1 MAAGASDGGRAA
13 MTDVPPIFD
22 TRFFWRSRIRLQR
35 QTEIA
40 ECGIACIAMVAS
52 YHGMRTDLAA
62 LRARFSPSSRGAP
75 LQGLIDI
82 AEELGFLPR
91 PVTAPLKDLRY
102 LRCPAILH
110 WDMSHYVVLEHV
122 RGDKCLIHDPARHS
136 RTMTLAEVSDH
147 FTGVAL
153 ELMPRGTLE
162 QTDQRRRLSLSR
174 LWRTITG
181 LHSALF
187 QILLLTLVMQ
197 AYIFALPY
205 YTQIAIDQVLPT
217 DDVNL
222 LAVLAF
228 GFTMFL
234 LVNVGASLLRSFVLL
249 SAGASFGFGVS
260 NNIAGKLFR
269 LPITWFEKRHVG
281 DILSRFQSIRPIQDL
296 LINGAVATLID
307 GAMTLLLLIVM
318 FFYSAAMALIAVG
331 AFVAYLLVRVFTF
344 PIERRAQ
351 EDAIITGGIE
361 QTTMIESIRGMVALR
376 LANRETMRQIAWQN
390 RQTEKINAELRLRQ
404 IAIWQETVNLLIFG
418 GEFIASLYVGV
429 SAVLGG
435 GLTIGMLFAFL
446 AYKTQFITKGTAL
459 ADKFV
464 LFRMVGLHLERLSDI
479 ALTEDDISYRTT
491 SRGPAR
497 MAGKVELRDVRFRYA
512 RGEPEVLSGVNLKV
526 EEGEHIA
533 ITGVSGGG
541 KSTLVK
547 ILLGLIEPDE
557 GSVLI
562 DDRPLALFG
571 HKCAHDQMAGV
582 LQDDILFSGTLLDN
596 ITMFD
601 PAPDLDAVYEAARQA
616 SVHETILELP
626 MQYNSFTGEMGSSLS
641 GGQKQRVIL
650 ARALYRKP
658 RLLVMDEGTAHL
670 DAQHEHAINEAIR
683 ALRITRIIVAHRRE
697 TIAAADRVF
706 EMADGR
712 LKERS

>member
-1 MAAGASDGGRAA
+1 
-13 MTDVPPIFD
+13 MTEVPPIFD
-22 TRFFWRSRIRLQR
+22 VRFFRQSRIRLQR

-40 ECGIACIAMVAS
+40 ECGIACIAMVAN

-82 AEELGFLPR
+82 ANELGFLPR
-91 PVTAPLKDLRY
+91 PVTLPLKDLRY

-110 WDMSHYVVLEHV
+110 WDMVHYVVLEHV
-122 RGDKCLIHDPARHS
+122 KGDNCLIHDPARHS
-136 RTMTLAEVSDH
+136 RTMTLSEVSNH

-153 ELMPRGTLE
+153 ELMPRGMLE
-162 QTDQRRRLSLSR
+162 QTDQRQRLSLSR
-174 LWRTITG
+174 LWQTITG
-181 LHSALF
+181 LRSALF
-187 QILLLTLVMQ
+187 QVLLLTLVMQ
-197 AYIFALPY
+197 AYVFALPY
-205 YTQIAIDQVLPT
+205 YTQVAIDQVLPAN
-217 DDVNL
+217 DVSL
-222 LAVLAF
+222 LAILAF

-234 LVNVGASLLRSFVLL
+234 LINVGASLLRSFVLL

-269 LPITWFEKRHVG
+269 LPVTWFEKRHVG
-281 DILSRFQSIRPIQDL
+281 DILSRFQSIRPIQEL
-296 LINGAVATLID
+296 LINGAVAILID
-307 GAMTLLLLIVM
+307 GAMALLLLVAM
-318 FFYSAAMALIAVG
+318 LFYSVAMTLIAVG
-331 AFVAYLLVRVFTF
+331 AFVLYLLVRVFSF

-351 EDAIITGGIE
+351 EDALITGGIE

-376 LANRETMRQIAWQN
+376 LANRETMRQITWQN
-390 RQTEKINAELRLRQ
+390 RQTDKINSELKLRR
-404 IAIWQETVNLLIFG
+404 IGIWQETVNLLIFG
-418 GEFIASLYVGV
+418 GEFIFSLYLGV

-435 GLTIGMLFAFL
+435 SLTIGMLFAFI

-459 ADKFV
+459 TDKFV
-464 LFRMVGLHLERLSDI
+464 LFRMIGLHLERLSDI
-479 ALTEDDISYRTT
+479 ALTEEDVSYRTA
-491 SRGPAR
+491 SRAPSP
-497 MAGKVELRDVRFRYA
+497 MVGKIELRDIRFRYA
-512 RGEPEVLSGVNLKV
+512 RGEPEVLSGVSLKV
-526 EEGEHIA
+526 EAGEHVA
-533 ITGVSGGG
+533 ITGLSGGG

-562 DDRPLALFG
+562 DDRPLELFG

-596 ITMFD
+596 ITLFD
-601 PAPDLDAVYEAARQA
+601 PEPDLAAVYDAARQA
-616 SVHETILELP
+616 SVHETILAFP
-626 MQYNSFTGEMGSSLS
+626 MQYNTFTGEMGSSLS

-683 ALRITRIIVAHRRE
+683 SLRITRIIVAHRRE
-697 TIAAADRVF
+697 TIAVADRVF
-706 EMADGR
+706 ELTNGR
-712 LKERS
+712 LKERK

>member
-1 MAAGASDGGRAA
+1 
-13 MTDVPPIFD
+13 MTEVPPIFD
-22 TRFFWRSRIRLQR
+22 VGFLSRSRIRLQR

-40 ECGIACIAMVAS
+40 ECGIACIAMVAN

-75 LQGLIDI
+75 LQGLIDV
-82 AEELGFLPR
+82 ANELGFLPR
-91 PVTAPLKDLRY
+91 PVTVPLKDLRY
-102 LRCPAILH
+102 LRLPAILH
-110 WDMSHYVVLEHV
+110 WDMVHYVVLEQV
-122 RGDKCLIHDPARHS
+122 KGDKCLIHDPARHS
-136 RTMTLAEVSDH
+136 RTMSLAEVSDH

-162 QTDQRRRLSLSR
+162 QGDQRRRLSLSR
-174 LWRTITG
+174 LWRTVTG
-181 LHSALF
+181 LRSALF
-187 QILLLTLVMQ
+187 QTLLLTLVMQ
-197 AYIFALPY
+197 AYVFALPY
-205 YTQIAIDQVLPT
+205 YTQVAIDQVLPAS
-217 DDVNL
+217 DVNL
-222 LAVLAF
+222 LAILAF

-260 NNIAGKLFR
+260 NSIAGKLFR

-296 LINGAVATLID
+296 LINGAVAILID
-307 GAMTLLLLIVM
+307 GAMTLLLLIAM
-318 FFYSAAMALIAVG
+318 FFYSPAMTLIAVG
-331 AFVAYLLVRVFTF
+331 AFVLYLLVRIFTF

-351 EDAIITGGIE
+351 EDALITGGIE

-376 LANRETMRQIAWQN
+376 LANRETMRQITWQN
-390 RQTEKINAELRLRQ
+390 RQTDKINAELNLRR
-404 IAIWQETVNLLIFG
+404 IGIWQETVNLLIFG
-418 GEFIASLYVGV
+418 GEFIGSLYVGV
-429 SAVLGG
+429 SAVLAG
-435 GLTIGMLFAFL
+435 GLTIGMLFAFV

-464 LFRMVGLHLERLSDI
+464 LFRMIGLHLERLSDI
-479 ALTEDDISYRTT
+479 ALTEDDVSYRTA
-491 SRGPAR
+491 SRAPTP
-497 MAGKVELRDVRFRYA
+497 MAGKIELRDIRFRYA
-512 RGEPEVLSGVNLKV
+512 RGEPEVLSGASLKV
-526 EEGEHIA
+526 EAGEHIA
-533 ITGVSGGG
+533 ITGPSGGG

-547 ILLGLIEPDE
+547 VLLGLIEPDE

-562 DDRPLALFG
+562 DDRPLELFG

-596 ITMFD
+596 ITLFD
-601 PAPDLDAVYEAARQA
+601 PEPDLEAVHDAARQA
-616 SVHETILELP
+616 SVHDTILSFP
-626 MQYNSFTGEMGSSLS
+626 MQYNTFTGEMGSSLS

-670 DAQHEHAINEAIR
+670 DAEHEQAINEAIR
-683 ALRITRIIVAHRRE
+683 RLRITRIIVAHRRE
-697 TIAAADRVF
+697 TIAAADRVY
-706 EMADGR
+706 ELTGGR
-712 LKERS
+712 LRERA

>member
-1 MAAGASDGGRAA
+1 
-13 MTDVPPIFD
+13 MTEVPPIFD
-22 TRFFWRSRIRLQR
+22 VRFFRQSRIRLQR

-40 ECGIACIAMVAS
+40 ECGIACIAMVAN

-82 AEELGFLPR
+82 ANELGFLPR
-91 PVTAPLKDLRY
+91 PVTVPLKDLRY

-110 WDMSHYVVLEHV
+110 WDMVHYVVLEHV
-122 RGDKCLIHDPARHS
+122 KGDKCLIHDPARHS
-136 RTMTLAEVSDH
+136 RTMALAEVSDH
-147 FTGVAL
+147 YTGVAL
-153 ELMPRGTLE
+153 ELMPRGMLE
-162 QTDQRRRLSLSR
+162 QSDQRQRLSLSR

-181 LHSALF
+181 LRSALF
-187 QILLLTLVMQ
+187 QTLLLTLVMQ
-197 AYIFALPY
+197 AYVFALPY
-205 YTQIAIDQVLPT
+205 YTQVAIDQVLPAN
-217 DDVNL
+217 DVNL

-234 LVNVGASLLRSFVLL
+234 LINVGASLLRSFVLL

-269 LPITWFEKRHVG
+269 LPIAWFEKRHVG

-296 LINGAVATLID
+296 LINGSVAILID
-307 GAMTLLLLIVM
+307 GAMTLLLLVAM
-318 FFYSAAMALIAVG
+318 FFYSAAMTLIAVG
-331 AFVAYLLVRVFTF
+331 AFVLYLLVRVFSF

-351 EDAIITGGIE
+351 EDALITGGIE

-390 RQTEKINAELRLRQ
+390 RQTDKINAELNLRR
-404 IAIWQETVNLLIFG
+404 IGIWQETVNLLIFG
-418 GEFIASLYVGV
+418 GEFICSLYIGV

-435 GLTIGMLFAFL
+435 GLTIGMLFAFV
-446 AYKTQFITKGTAL
+446 AYKTQFITKGIAL

-464 LFRMVGLHLERLSDI
+464 LFRMIGLHLERLSDI
-479 ALTEDDISYRTT
+479 ALTEDDVSYRTS
-491 SRGPAR
+491 SRAPSP
-497 MAGKVELRDVRFRYA
+497 MVGKIELRNIRFRYA
-512 RGEPEVLSGVNLKV
+512 RGEPEVLSGVSLKV
-526 EEGEHIA
+526 EAGEHIA
-533 ITGVSGGG
+533 ITGISGGG

-547 ILLGLIEPDE
+547 VLLGLIEPDE

-562 DDRPLALFG
+562 DDRPLELFG

-596 ITMFD
+596 ITLFD
-601 PAPDLDAVYEAARQA
+601 PEPDLAAVYEAARQA
-616 SVHETILELP
+616 SVHETILAFP

-697 TIAAADRVF
+697 TIAVADRVF
-706 EMADGR
+706 ELTNGR
-712 LKERS
+712 LKEWK

>member
-1 MAAGASDGGRAA
+1 
-13 MTDVPPIFD
+13 MTEVPPIFD
-22 TRFFWRSRIRLQR
+22 ARLFRRSRVRLQR

-40 ECGIACIAMVAS
+40 ECGIACIAMVAN

-62 LRARFSPSSRGAP
+62 LRARFAPSSRGAP
-75 LQGLIDI
+75 LQGLIDV
-82 AEELGFLPR
+82 ANELGFLPR
-91 PVTAPLKDLRY
+91 PVTVPLNALRY

-110 WDMSHYVVLEHV
+110 WDMNHYVVLERV

-136 RTMTLAEVSDH
+136 RQMTMAEVAEH

-153 ELMPRGTLE
+153 ELMPRGMLE
-162 QTDQRRRLSLSR
+162 QGDQRQRLSLSR
-174 LWRTITG
+174 LWRTIGG
-181 LHSALF
+181 LRSALF
-187 QILLLTLVMQ
+187 HTLLLTLVMQ
-197 AYIFALPY
+197 AYSFALPY
-205 YTQIAIDQVLPT
+205 YTQIAIDQVLPA
-217 DDVNL
+217 DDQTL
-222 LAVLAF
+222 LGVVAF
-228 GFTMFL
+228 GFMMFL
-234 LVNVGASLLRSFVLL
+234 LINVGASLLRSFVLL
-249 SAGASFGFGVS
+249 SAGANFGFGVS

-269 LPITWFEKRHVG
+269 LPIDWFEKRHVG

-296 LINGAVATLID
+296 LVNGAIATLID
-307 GAMTLLLLIVM
+307 GAMALLLLIVM
-318 FFYSAAMALIAVG
+318 VFYSPAMALIAVG
-331 AFVAYLLVRVFTF
+331 AFALYLLVRVLTF

-351 EDAIITGGIE
+351 EDVIIAGGIE
-361 QTTMIESIRGMVALR
+361 QTTMIESIRGIVALR
-376 LANRETMRQIAWQN
+376 LANREAMRQIAWQN
-390 RQTEKINAELRLRQ
+390 RQTDKINAELSSRQ
-404 IAIWQETVNLLIFG
+404 IAIWQESVNILIFG
-418 GEFIASLYVGV
+418 AEFIGSLYVGV
-429 SAVLGG
+429 SAVLAG
-435 GLTIGMLFAFL
+435 GLTIGMLFAFV

-464 LFRMVGLHLERLSDI
+464 LFRMIGLHLERLSDI
-479 ALTEDDISYRTT
+479 VLTEDDVSYRTT
-491 SRGPAR
+491 SRAPTT
-497 MAGKVELRDVRFRYA
+497 MQGKIELRDIRFRYA
-512 RGEPEVLSGVNLKV
+512 RGEPEVLSGVSLKV
-526 EEGEHIA
+526 DAGEHIA
-533 ITGVSGGG
+533 ITGTSGGG

-562 DDRPLALFG
+562 DDRLLKQFG

-601 PAPDLDAVYEAARQA
+601 PAPDLEAVYEAARLA
-616 SVHETILELP
+616 SVHQTILEFP

-670 DAQHEHAINEAIR
+670 DAEHEHAINEAIR
-683 ALRITRIIVAHRRE
+683 ALKITRIIVAHRRE

-706 EMADGR
+706 DMADGR
-712 LKERS
+712 LTERM